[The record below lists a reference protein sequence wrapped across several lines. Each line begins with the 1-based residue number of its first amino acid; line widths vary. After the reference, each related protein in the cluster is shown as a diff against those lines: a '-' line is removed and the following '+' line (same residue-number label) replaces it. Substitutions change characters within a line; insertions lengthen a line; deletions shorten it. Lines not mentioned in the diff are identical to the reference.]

1 MLRRLLALFGLLL
14 SLSTPTIS
22 LLMLKFQKRVSMQQ
36 YHFRLLII
44 TIYNRLSEPAS
55 LLIEAGD
62 LHLSIAL
69 LSTNPE
75 SS

>member
-14 SLSTPTIS
+14 SNPAIS
-22 LLMLKFQKRVSMQQ
+22 LLVFKFQKKVSMQQ
-36 YHFRLLII
+36 CRFRLLII
-44 TIYNRLSEPAS
+44 TIYNRLSESVS
-55 LLIEAGD
+55 LLIEFKD